1 MSATRRR
8 SAKSKRSLPQGE
20 GADVLAGV
28 TQAERRTQADRRSP
42 NRPKFSEGWRKTIE
56 SDVVPTV
63 SEDEVDHIDIWVAHP
78 DSLLRAHSC
87 LKLLTDDDWI
97 PLREIQNAAIRHSAT
112 AARILLRLG
121 LSRAVDREVAPS
133 DWAFERSEHSK
144 PTVSKDFPKI
154 NFSVAHVDEL
164 SVVAVSRNIEIGV
177 DVESVDQNV
186 SESVIAGFSHADEQN
201 AVRDLLP
208 RQRVREFL
216 RFWTLKEAYTKML
229 GVGHSLD
236 FDTIKFVLDPLAL
249 KSAGGVAKTKM
260 PPQFESFYIPVD
272 HGLYHV
278 SLAIEHPEQRA
289 ASTEVQI
296 ISLAKPKGV
305 AGATYAHGRN

>member
-8 SAKSKRSLPQGE
+8 SANSKSKRSLSQDEAARGVAGMSQG
-20 GADVLAGV
+20 
-28 TQAERRTQADRRSP
+28 AERRSP

-56 SDVVPTV
+56 HGLPA
-63 SEDEVDHIDIWVAHP
+63 SEEIDHIDIWAAHP

-87 LKLLTDDDWI
+87 LKLLTEDDWAS
-97 PLREIQNAAIRHSAT
+97 LRQIKHSAIRHSAT
-112 AARILLRLG
+112 AARVLLRLG
-121 LSRAVDREVAPS
+121 LSRAVDREVSPS
-133 DWAFERSEHSK
+133 DWTFERTELDR
-144 PTVSKDFPKI
+144 PVVSKGLPRV

-164 SVVAVSRNIEIGV
+164 SVVAVSQRLEVGI

-186 SESVIAGFSHADEQN
+186 SESVMAGFSHADEHS

-208 RQRVREFL
+208 RQKVREFL

-229 GVGHSLD
+229 GVGQSLD

-249 KSAGGVAKTKM
+249 QASGDVARQAM

-272 HGLYHV
+272 HGLFHV

-289 ASTEVQI
+289 ATTEVQI
-296 ISLAKPKGV
+296 ISLAKPKGIG
-305 AGATYAHGRN
+305 GATHVRARG

>member
-1 MSATRRR
+1 MSATRRG
-8 SAKSKRSLPQGE
+8 SAKSKGSLPKGE
-20 GADVLAGV
+20 GAETALADG
-28 TQAERRTQADRRSP
+28 TRAERRSP
-42 NRPKFSEGWRKTIE
+42 NRPKFSESWRKTIE
-56 SDVVPTV
+56 PDVAPAALAA
-63 SEDEVDHIDIWVAHP
+63 DAVDHIDIWVAHP

-87 LKLLTDDDWI
+87 LQLLTDGDWA
-97 PLREIQNAAIRHSAT
+97 PLKQIANSAIRHSAT

-121 LSRAVDREVAPS
+121 LSRVVDREVAPS
-133 DWAFERSEHSK
+133 DWTFERNEGSK
-144 PTVSKDFPKI
+144 PLVSKDFPQI

-164 SVVAVSRNIEIGV
+164 SVVAVSPNLEIGV

-186 SESVIAGFSHADEQN
+186 SESVIEGFCHPDEQN
-201 AVRDLLP
+201 SVRDLLP

-216 RFWTLKEAYTKML
+216 RFWTLKEAYTKMK

-236 FDTIKFVLDPLAL
+236 FDTIKFVLDPLTL
-249 KSAGGVAKTKM
+249 KSAGDVPRQKM

-289 ASTEVQI
+289 ALTEVQI
-296 ISLAKPKGV
+296 ISLAKPKGI
-305 AGATYAHGRN
+305 AGATHAHGRH